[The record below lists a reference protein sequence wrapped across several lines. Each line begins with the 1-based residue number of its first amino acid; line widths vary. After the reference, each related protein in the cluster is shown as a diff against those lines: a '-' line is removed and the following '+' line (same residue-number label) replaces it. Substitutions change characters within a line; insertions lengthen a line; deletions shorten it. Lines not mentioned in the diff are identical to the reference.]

1 MLWADPR
8 DLMSSAATTAGTPAP
23 PPPGRTPRKTAPAG
37 WIGSALESY
46 DSAEQV
52 AAEPAVSGAGR

>member
-1 MLWADPR
+1 
-8 DLMSSAATTAGTPAP
+8 MSAAATTAETPAP
-23 PPPGRTPRKTAPAG
+23 PPSGRAPRTAAPAR
-37 WIGSALESY
+37 WIGSALKSY

>member
-1 MLWADPR
+1 
-8 DLMSSAATTAGTPAP
+8 MSSAATTAETPAP
-23 PPPGRTPRKTAPAG
+23 PRPGRAPRKAAPAC
-37 WIGSALESY
+37 WIGGALESY

>member
-1 MLWADPR
+1 
-8 DLMSSAATTAGTPAP
+8 MSSAATTAETPAP
-23 PPPGRTPRKTAPAG
+23 PPPGRTPRRAAPASWMG
-37 WIGSALESY
+37 GALTSY